1 MGESEGEQETAG
13 EILSLTHVEAE
24 ARAALLEVRRY
35 DIAVDMTDLL
45 TGTDLRCVS
54 TISFTS
60 RDPGTPTF
68 VDCAAP
74 VVSAQLNGR
83 DLPPAEQGRI
93 RLEGLAEENMLV
105 VETLQPETVDGEGV
119 HKAVDPADKE
129 VYVWTSFEPDEARHV
144 WACFDQP
151 DLKAP
156 HRFTVTAPETWRVVS
171 NSGAPVVEEAEA
183 PDGSPARR
191 WTFPD
196 TPPLSTYNPVVLAG
210 PFHELRREV
219 DGRDLGLLARRS
231 LASVLERDADELF
244 TVTGQGL
251 AFYGEVFAMPFP
263 QTKYDQVFLPEFGG
277 AMENYGCVA
286 WSDAFLSRV
295 SPTPAELDELARV
308 LLHEMAHMWFG
319 NIVTMR
325 WWDDLWLN
333 EAFAEF
339 ACNWAMVRATRYT
352 DAWAAHLASGKL
364 VAYLA
369 DQGPTSHPIRQ
380 PIEDVAQA
388 AASFD
393 AITYPKGASTLA
405 QLMHYIG
412 EPTFEAGMAAYFA
425 RHAWG
430 NTTLQDL
437 VDELAAASGRDLDAW
452 RTSWL
457 ETAGTDLFRLDRA
470 DSEDGAFELDATAPD
485 ESAPRRPHALDVGA
499 YRRTPSGLERIAL
512 ASVEVTG
519 PRTRVDLPED
529 ADLYLVNDDDL
540 TFARTRPDAASRDA
554 LFELAPSL
562 PTAISRGVAVAT
574 MWDMLTGGEARTTE
588 VVRALTGVLR
598 SETSDA
604 VLEPYLQRTLA
615 AASLWSPSGE
625 RDELTALVAD
635 VCRELARTPAR
646 RQVALRGLART
657 AELEEVAELL
667 AQNEDDVDLQWRLL
681 QRQAELGGD
690 VDDAHVREL
699 GDRDPDPESWVR
711 ALCVRAATPTADDK
725 EAVWHALT
733 VERNVPISSVGG
745 VTSAFWSPGHV
756 ELLKPYPDRYL
767 ELIPDLN
774 TGGMIIAMVNAGRLF
789 PPVGI
794 DGDFMDRAQEVAA
807 SAAPVVRG
815 RMRERADEVRRML
828 VARSL

>member
-13 EILSLTHVEAE
+13 EILSLTHAEAE

-574 MWDMLTGGEARTTE
+574 MWDMLTGGEARTAE

-615 AASLWSPSGE
+615 AAALWSPPGE

-690 VDDAHVREL
+690 VDGAHVRQL